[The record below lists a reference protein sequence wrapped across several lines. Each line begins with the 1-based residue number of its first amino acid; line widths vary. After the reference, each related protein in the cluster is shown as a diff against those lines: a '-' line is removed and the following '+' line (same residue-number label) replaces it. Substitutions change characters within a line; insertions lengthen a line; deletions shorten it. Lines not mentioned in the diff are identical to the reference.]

1 MHTLVVGLNYKT
13 TQVDNREKMYFST
26 TNLEIAL
33 PVLIAYPHIS
43 ECVILSTCN
52 RIEIYVASENPEE
65 AYKSIIQFLSEF
77 HKIPIEDF
85 VNFIYKKRCDD
96 AVKHLF
102 DVTSSLNSMILG
114 EYEILGQ
121 VKDAYDKAK
130 SLNTTKEFFNKLF
143 QMAIV
148 VGKRVRTETGI
159 GKGAISVGSVAVNL
173 IKEVFPDNKKLN
185 VMLIGA
191 GAVSDLVAV
200 NLTNKVDCNIS
211 VTNRTNGKADEFA
224 QKFNAT
230 FVNYETKNNFYAS
243 QDVIVFSTS
252 AQNYIITEKEI
263 SSLNLTNNRKVVL
276 IDLSVPRNIDPAIG
290 KHQGVHVK
298 TIDDL
303 ETIIDWSREERLR
316 EIIKAEIIIKDVQEK
331 FTEWFNMQSI
341 IPVMRG
347 IKGEFNAIKER
358 LIETYS
364 TQLSYLNDEQ
374 KEVIKSMMDSYSDTL
389 IKTIMLNLKEVT
401 DPTHLHHLGDA
412 LKRTFNVHI
421 NENACPHGNMSNSHG
436 NNPHGNMNHHGN
448 MNPHENMKN
457 PHENINNPHLH
468 HHHA

>member
-13 TQVDNREKMYFST
+13 TQVDNREKMYFSASK
-26 TNLEIAL
+26 LEIAL
-33 PVLIAYPHIS
+33 PILITYPHIS

-52 RIEIYVASENPEE
+52 RIEIYVASENPED
-65 AYKSIIQFLSEF
+65 AYKSIIQFLSDF
-77 HKIPIEDF
+77 HKIPVENFI
-85 VNFIYKKRCDD
+85 NFIYRKRCDD

-121 VKDAYDKAK
+121 VKDAYEKAK
-130 SLNTTKEFFNKLF
+130 NLNTTKEFFNKLF

-173 IKEVFPDNKKLN
+173 IKEIFPNDSKLN
-185 VMLIGA
+185 VMLVGA

-200 NLTNKVDCNIS
+200 NLTNKIDCNIT
-211 VTNRTNGKADEFA
+211 VTNRTDDKANEFA

-230 FVNYETKNNFYAS
+230 FINYENKNQYYAN
-243 QDVIVFSTS
+243 QDVIVFSTG
-252 AQNYIITEKEI
+252 AQNYIITEKEVT
-263 SSLNLTNNRKVVL
+263 SLNLTNSKKIVL
-276 IDLSVPRNIDPAIG
+276 IDLSVPRNIDPELS
-290 KHQGVHVK
+290 KHKGVFVK

-303 ETIIDWSREERLR
+303 ETIIDSSREERLR
-316 EIIKAEIIIKDVQEK
+316 EIIKAEIIIKDVQER

-364 TQLSYLNDEQ
+364 TQLSNLNESQ
-374 KEVIKSMMDSYSDTL
+374 KDVIKSMMDSYSDTL

-401 DPTHLHHLGDA
+401 DPAHLHHLGDA

-421 NENACPHGNMSNSHG
+421 NEQAG
-436 NNPHGNMNHHGN
+436 NPHDKMGHPHGN
-448 MNPHENMKN
+448 MNPHGNMKN
-457 PHENINNPHLH
+457 PNENINNPHLH
-468 HHHA
+468 HHHAI